1 MFVVAVGDAGD
12 VGDVGDADAAVVGS
26 ETQFRHPWRN
36 LTFEE
41 GPAGTKDCSKVAEWG
56 LELLDS
62 HLYVGR
68 TDCSKA
74 VDLVL
79 VSYADPSARSRI
91 EVSLAMELIVI
102 VAMIVS

>member
-12 VGDVGDADAAVVGS
+12 VGDVDAAVVGS
-26 ETQFRHPWRN
+26 ETRCRHPWRN

-41 GPAGTKDCSKVAEWG
+41 GPAGTKDCNRVVEWG

-62 HLYVGR
+62 HLNVGR
-68 TDCSKA
+68 TGCSKV
-74 VDLVL
+74 VDLDL

-91 EVSLAMELIVI
+91 EASLAMELIVI